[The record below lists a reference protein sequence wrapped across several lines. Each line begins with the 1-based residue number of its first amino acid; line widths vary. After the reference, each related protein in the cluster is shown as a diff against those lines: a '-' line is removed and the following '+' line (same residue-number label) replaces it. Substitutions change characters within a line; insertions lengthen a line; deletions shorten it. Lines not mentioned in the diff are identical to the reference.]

1 MVDAPKSDCTPAFI
15 DVTLQ
20 LQRLAET
27 IPDAAQWRWMLF
39 NHTLRANNDSEHKSA
54 GPVVSL
60 GLPWLSA
67 DCSLRWT
74 GARYFFWPQGVPPQR
89 RVSIISSRLKQRL
102 DEESWWFDLLRTA
115 TLRLDPAVDLLCAV
129 YDTSPCRYVCRAAE
143 LFGRPLLEFHVD
155 SNERSADQEAITA
168 WMRDVTAQAAL
179 NSDDSHAVSGPIAEP
194 PGPAI
199 YPSGARWSVFVSP
212 PLKVNDHPDCRVQN
226 SDRETGH
233 INELSGLPIIDRI
246 LFAAGDQL
254 QILRVRS
261 GGAIQALLTQHVQD
275 RERRKSLVMLACDA
289 SGQVAAD
296 VPDADG

>member
-115 TLRLDPAVDLLCAV
+115 TLRLDPAVDLLV
-129 YDTSPCRYVCRAAE
+129 
-143 LFGRPLLEFHVD
+143 
-155 SNERSADQEAITA
+155 
-168 WMRDVTAQAAL
+168 
-179 NSDDSHAVSGPIAEP
+179 
-194 PGPAI
+194 
-199 YPSGARWSVFVSP
+199 
-212 PLKVNDHPDCRVQN
+212 
-226 SDRETGH
+226 
-233 INELSGLPIIDRI
+233 
-246 LFAAGDQL
+246 
-254 QILRVRS
+254 
-261 GGAIQALLTQHVQD
+261 
-275 RERRKSLVMLACDA
+275 
-289 SGQVAAD
+289 VAY
-296 VPDADG
+296 GS